1 MLTLFH
7 YPQIPKKIMKFKNFQ
22 DAADQLTIKLIADL
36 ELNQTCLLLGIGDFG
51 FAIAQKVAMNLDL
64 NAAKIQV
71 NQTQDEYGYRIIE
84 SILIPEF
91 LETKLVICDLGVET
105 GTMAQLVAAEL
116 ANLNED
122 LQVYFAAPVIPVEAQ
137 ADLKSSYNGVISL
150 KNPMVRRAL
159 LWEYQQFS

>member
-1 MLTLFH
+1 
-7 YPQIPKKIMKFKNFQ
+7 MKFKNFQ

-91 LETKLVICDLGVET
+91 L
-105 GTMAQLVAAEL
+105 
-116 ANLNED
+116 
-122 LQVYFAAPVIPVEAQ
+122 
-137 ADLKSSYNGVISL
+137 
-150 KNPMVRRAL
+150 
-159 LWEYQQFS
+159 